1 MGQKQRCRGSIPK
14 VAEPS
19 GQCLILGHGDLARL
33 ASPLPWHS
41 QDQWSS
47 SPEMTSSSS
56 ISFRP
61 SRKSSSMFSICV
73 PAFRR
78 WELHH
83 AVNVCRKERKASG
96 QALPQATRSL
106 RRSRAPHCVPG
117 TRLPHV
123 IFQLFCARCCVG
135 WYCHPCWLRHL
146 TGSKRARNPLSRASK
161 TSQHHS
167 PSPQSIFTQS
177 PSPHCRAIAEGSPC
191 TASSPSG
198 HSGMDKAAPSF

>member
-33 ASPLPWHS
+33 ASPLLWHS

-123 IFQLFCARCCVG
+123 IFPVVLCEV
-135 WYCHPCWLRHL
+135 LRGL
-146 TGSKRARNPLSRASK
+146 VLSSLLVK
-161 TSQHHS
+161 TSDGVKEGKKS
-167 PSPQSIFTQS
+167 TQ
-177 PSPHCRAIAEGSPC
+177 
-191 TASSPSG
+191 
-198 HSGMDKAAPSF
+198 